1 MRRDGG
7 SVFPARANTG
17 DPNGPVGGL
26 SANEIARA
34 LISMMARSTTCSN
47 QRPDTLM
54 RDRICRIEE
63 NLLQRT
69 AGPYI
74 RVMIDRTQS
83 EHNRSAFG
91 LQHNRMHS
99 DQSALAQGVL
109 RPSVGPF
116 RAGSAREAKNHTFRF
131 PTKFGEHLWRATRAS
146 VLAPPPRMQET
157 SMRRAHL
164 ASHGLRPRHSAT
176 S

>member
-54 RDRICRIEE
+54 
-63 NLLQRT
+63 Q
-69 AGPYI
+69 
-74 RVMIDRTQS
+74 DRT
-83 EHNRSAFG
+83 SA
-91 LQHNRMHS
+91 HS
-99 DQSALAQGVL
+99 TKSSCNARPDHTLGQERTSAGYLAMSALRHKADIAALTRKVRCNQKRKHEPRRNGTSIRSL
-109 RPSVGPF
+109 R
-116 RAGSAREAKNHTFRF
+116 RRIARFNADPAKN
-131 PTKFGEHLWRATRAS
+131 
-146 VLAPPPRMQET
+146 
-157 SMRRAHL
+157 
-164 ASHGLRPRHSAT
+164 
-176 S
+176 

>member
-74 RVMIDRTQS
+74 RVRTDKTQS
-83 EHNRSAFG
+83 EHNESG
-91 LQHNRMHS
+91 VHL
-99 DQSALAQGVL
+99 LADIG
-109 RPSVGPF
+109 
-116 RAGSAREAKNHTFRF
+116 ADI
-131 PTKFGEHLWRATRAS
+131 
-146 VLAPPPRMQET
+146 
-157 SMRRAHL
+157 
-164 ASHGLRPRHSAT
+164 GLRAKGQNRSSIAST
-176 S
+176 QEVAKSVRGLLTASLRFAR

>member
-34 LISMMARSTTCSN
+34 LTSMMARSTTCSN

-74 RVMIDRTQS
+74 GSITSFANVTS
-83 EHNRSAFG
+83 T
-91 LQHNRMHS
+91 
-99 DQSALAQGVL
+99 SALPPIATITNIVT
-109 RPSVGPF
+109 VGLEDLI
-116 RAGSAREAKNHTFRF
+116 RSGTAYCTA
-131 PTKFGEHLWRATRAS
+131 
-146 VLAPPPRMQET
+146 
-157 SMRRAHL
+157 
-164 ASHGLRPRHSAT
+164 
-176 S
+176 